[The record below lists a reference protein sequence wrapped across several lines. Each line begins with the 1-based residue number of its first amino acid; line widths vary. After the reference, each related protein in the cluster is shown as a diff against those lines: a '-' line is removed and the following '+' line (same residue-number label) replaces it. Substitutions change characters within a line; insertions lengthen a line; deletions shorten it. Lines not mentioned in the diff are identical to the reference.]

1 MTSQYKKFVKLIA
14 KWPLDVSKGERDLGK
29 VIRDKVKLA
38 FETSDR
44 QALDSEFCNRQYNSL
59 NKLADNYYRNK
70 YKRTKTSTATGLNA
84 EECNVILSNEVLD
97 YLKEENKGL
106 VRHSI
111 GRRLSTEQIEYK
123 GHTPVMLNEA
133 VKYLNPKDD
142 EVYIDMT
149 FGAGGHSR
157 KILETANC
165 RLITLDRDPTAYERA
180 KELAKEYPNRVTPL
194 LGRFSELPKLLKENG
209 ISQCSLDG
217 ILFDF
222 GCSSMQLDNGERGF
236 SVSKNGYLDMRM
248 DAGREPDQITAREV
262 LATASEQELYKI
274 FKIYGEEKKAA
285 KIAQTIIQA
294 RYMIKNIDTTQE
306 LVDIVNSCCPDEI
319 RLDKLNRPQSNATKI
334 FQALRIFVNNELNEL
349 NYGMVLAKYYLKIN
363 GRLVTI
369 CFHSLEDTIVKRHIA
384 GNIINEVANPVPL
397 KYLSPTLVQD
407 QDTINHFLDT
417 PWMALNKHVEVP
429 TDEEVERNPR
439 SRSAR
444 LRAAIKVK

>member
-1 MTSQYKKFVKLIA
+1 MTTQYKKFVKLIA
-14 KWPLDVSKGERDLGK
+14 KWPLDASKGERDLGK

-38 FETSDR
+38 FESSE
-44 QALDSEFCNRQYNSL
+44 QQNLDSEYCTRQYNSL
-59 NKLADNYYRNK
+59 NKLADNHYRNK
-70 YKRTKTSTATGLNA
+70 YKRTKTSTATGLNT
-84 EECNVILSNEVLD
+84 EECNLILSNEVLD

-106 VRHSI
+106 SI
-111 GRRLSTEQIEYK
+111 RRLSTEKIEYK
-123 GHTPVMLNEA
+123 DHTPVMLNEA
-133 VKYLNPKDD
+133 VNYLNPKDN
-142 EVYIDMT
+142 EIYIDMT

-165 RLITLDRDPTAYERA
+165 RLFTLDRDPTAYEKA
-180 KELAKEYPNRVTPL
+180 NLLAKEYPNRVTPL

-209 ISQCSLDG
+209 MGQSSIDG

-222 GCSSMQLDNGERGF
+222 GCSSMQLDIGERGF
-236 SVSKNGYLDMRM
+236 SVNKNGYLDMRM
-248 DAGREPDQITAREV
+248 DAGRDPDQITAREV
-262 LATASEQELYKI
+262 LATANEQELYKI

-349 NYGMVLAKYYLKIN
+349 NYGMVLSKYYLKIN

-384 GNIINEVANPVPL
+384 GNIINEIANPVPL

-407 QDTINHFLDT
+407 QETIDKFLDT
-417 PWMALNKHVEVP
+417 PWKAINKHVEVP
-429 TDEEVERNPR
+429 SDEEVERNPR

>member
-1 MTSQYKKFVKLIA
+1 M
-14 KWPLDVSKGERDLGK
+14 
-29 VIRDKVKLA
+29 
-38 FETSDR
+38 
-44 QALDSEFCNRQYNSL
+44 
-59 NKLADNYYRNK
+59 
-70 YKRTKTSTATGLNA
+70 
-84 EECNVILSNEVLD
+84 IL
-97 YLKEENKGL
+97 
-106 VRHSI
+106 
-111 GRRLSTEQIEYK
+111 RRLQHFTRAITCRGLSTEHVQYK
-123 GHTPVMLNEA
+123 DHTPVMLNESI
-133 VKYLNPKDD
+133 KYLKPKDN
-142 EVYIDMT
+142 ELYIDMT

-157 KILETANC
+157 KILESADC
-165 RLITLDRDPTAYERA
+165 KLITLDRDPVAYEKA
-180 KELAKEYPNRVTPL
+180 QKLAEEYPNRVTPL
-194 LGRFSELPKLLKENG
+194 LGRFSELPALLKAKE
-209 ISQCSLDG
+209 IKQSSIDG

-236 SVSKNGYLDMRM
+236 SISKNGYLDMRM
-248 DAGREPDQITAREV
+248 DAGRDPDQITAREV
-262 LATASEQELYKI
+262 LATANESELYKI

-294 RYMIKNIDTTQE
+294 RYMIKNIETTEE
-306 LVDIVNSCCPDEI
+306 LVDLVNSCCPDEI
-319 RLDKLNRPQSNATKI
+319 RLDKLQRPQSNATKV

-397 KYLSPTLVQD
+397 KYLSPTLVQN
-407 QDTINHFLDT
+407 QDTIDKFLDT
-417 PWMALNKHVEVP
+417 PWKAINKHVEVP